1 MRRKVDCRPLSCT
14 QGSEATAV
22 TEPRSAIP
30 LVGRKTQRPSQA
42 IEPHSAIA
50 SDEVSDRLTRGE
62 TEPHSAIALGDRRDL
77 QVVIGDRNCGVAVRF
92 EVILSCEVRSM
103 MQRSFFAF
111 HFPAIHGSPALCLLA
126 AVPAIQ

>member
-1 MRRKVDCRPLSCT
+1 M
-14 QGSEATAV
+14 

-30 LVGRKTQRPSQA
+30 LDGRKAQRPSQA

-50 SDEVSDRLTRGE
+50 SDELSDRLTHQE
-62 TEPHSAIALGDRRDL
+62 TEQYFEIALSVRWDL